1 VAVPVAVPVAVV
13 AVVAAGV
20 GKAAIAGNQ
29 ALLNTTTFGAFPREY
44 SPLTLRVGIN
54 RIETSEMPT
63 GIAG

>member
-1 VAVPVAVPVAVV
+1 MPAPEDQEE
-13 AVVAAGV
+13 
-20 GKAAIAGNQ
+20 IQ
-29 ALLNTTTFGAFPREY
+29 ALLLDRLDHPFAAVLNTTTFGTFGREY